1 MKKKINLIV
10 NDEDKNL
17 RVDVFINKKEDK
29 ISRTRIKNL
38 ILNQNLKLNDIVI
51 KDPSKKIITGD
62 RLELV
67 IPEPIKASLKPYK
80 YKLDIIY
87 EDEDL
92 IVLNKP
98 AGIVMHPG
106 AGNFDKT
113 IVNALINY
121 NKDSLSSTGDELR
134 PGIVHRID
142 KNTSGLVVIA
152 KNNHTHEHLSI
163 QFSKHSIK
171 RVYQLL
177 IWGKVKPSK
186 GRIETL
192 ITRSSKN
199 RQMMEVSSSKG
210 KVAITNYTTKEV
222 FENENLPTLS
232 LLECKLE
239 TGRTHQI
246 RVHMNYK
253 GNSIVGDDKY
263 KKKFKKIKNI
273 NPDLEKN
280 LLNLKRQFLHAKTIG
295 FVHPKNNKEMIF
307 NSTLPEELEIII
319 KMLRNTVKLNIEKKN
334 KLIR

>member
-10 NDEDKNL
+10 EDAYKNL
-17 RVDVFINKKEDK
+17 RVDVFINKKENK

-38 ILNQNLKLNDIVI
+38 ILDKKLKLNNQINI
-51 KDPSKKIITGD
+51 DPSKKVSYGD
-62 RLELV
+62 TLELI
-67 IPEPIKASLKPYK
+67 IPEPKIASLTPYK

-92 IVLNKP
+92 IVINKP

-121 NKDSLSSTGDELR
+121 DKNSLSNIGDELR

-142 KNTSGLVVIA
+142 KNTSGLIVVA
-152 KNNHTHEHLSI
+152 KNNETHENLSI
-163 QFSKHSIK
+163 QFSKHSIT
-171 RVYQLL
+171 RVYRLL

-186 GRIETL
+186 GKIETF

-199 RQMMEVSSSKG
+199 RQMMEVSRTKG
-210 KVAITNYTTKEV
+210 KKAITNYKTIEI
-222 FENENLPTLS
+222 FENEYTPTLS

-246 RVHMNYK
+246 RVHMNFM

-273 NPDLEKN
+273 NATLEKK
-280 LLNLKRQFLHAKTIG
+280 LINLKRQFLHAQTIG
-295 FVHPKNNKEMIF
+295 FIHPKKNKEMIF
-307 NSTLPEELEIII
+307 NSILPQELEIIL
-319 KMLRNTVKLNIEKKN
+319 KMLRNASK
-334 KLIR
+334 